1 MPLPKLLAVA
11 SLHSHLANEQ
21 LEQLTNSLQGL
32 IKVDSRWVDAISRP
46 SPVEEAAGAGGRH
59 CRSSSHYTAV
69 VRPVAV
75 STSRWKSVSVVAVR
89 RFRLHPSSR
98 GD

>member
-32 IKVDSRWVDAISRP
+32 IKVESRWVDAISRRP
-46 SPVEEAAGAGGRH
+46 SSPAAGRVVR
-59 CRSSSHYTAV
+59 RSSTVNCLINALGVNSFLSFL
-69 VRPVAV
+69 VALI
-75 STSRWKSVSVVAVR
+75 WLK
-89 RFRLHPSSR
+89 
-98 GD
+98 